1 MRYDQGDK
9 NKAATLI
16 VNSYPKISL
25 AVTSPAKLLTKA
37 VNRVATPQTNII
49 NESHFAAF
57 VFFKTTFEGTS
68 NII

>member
-1 MRYDQGDK
+1 MAD
-9 NKAATLI
+9 
-16 VNSYPKISL
+16 SYPKISL

-37 VNRVATPQTNII
+37 VNKVATPQTNMM

-57 VFFKTTFEGTS
+57 VFFNTTFEGTS